1 MAHIDYPAEI
11 ADLRHTYESIA
22 AVSDVEQIRADIVEL
37 SKEASAPNLWDDPA
51 IGQQVTSALSRKE
64 HELERLT
71 SLHARID
78 DLEVMA
84 EHPPEGNA
92 PRLHAEAAEELHHL
106 SKDLPQLGAATRLSD
121 KYDVLQAVVTLLA
134 GGGRVAGA
142 DYSV

>member
-64 HELERLT
+64 HELRSEEHTSELQSRFDLVCRL
-71 SLHARID
+71 
-78 DLEVMA
+78 
-84 EHPPEGNA
+84 
-92 PRLHAEAAEELHHL
+92 
-106 SKDLPQLGAATRLSD
+106 
-121 KYDVLQAVVTLLA
+121 LLA
-134 GGGRVAGA
+134 KKTVRQQWRALG
-142 DYSV
+142 